1 MGYYSDTALALTGKG
16 VDTLNKKLAA
26 PETSEETRKEVQGL
40 LSQADSHYTDSNSG
54 AEVWHWAWSKWYS
67 QFPEVAFI
75 ESLMDEM
82 DDEDYRFI
90 RIGENCDDTEVCG
103 GFWEN
108 PFGLELN
115 RCIELGE
122 AG

>member
-1 MGYYSDTALALTGKG
+1 MGYYSDAALALTGKG
-16 VDTLNKKLAA
+16 VDTLDKKLAA
-26 PETSEETRKEVQGL
+26 PETSEETRKEVQDL
-40 LSQADSHYTDSNSG
+40 LSQADHHYADSNNG

-67 QFPEVAFI
+67 NFPEVAFV

-82 DDEDYRFI
+82 DEEDYRFI
-90 RIGENCDDTEVCG
+90 RIGEDYDDTEVRG

-108 PFGLELN
+108 PFDMELSRN
-115 RCIELGE
+115 IVLAE

>member
-26 PETSEETRKEVQGL
+26 PETSEEIRKEVQGL

-67 QFPEVAFI
+67 NFPEVAFV
-75 ESLMDEM
+75 ESLMAEIDE
-82 DDEDYRFI
+82 EDYRFI
-90 RIGENCDDTEVCG
+90 RIGEDYDDTEVRG

-108 PFGLELN
+108 PFGMELTRN
-115 RCIELGE
+115 IVLAE

>member
-26 PETSEETRKEVQGL
+26 PETSEAMRNEVQSL
-40 LSQADSHYTDSNSG
+40 LSQADSHYTDPNSG

-67 QFPEVAFI
+67 HFPEVAFV
-75 ESLMDEM
+75 ESLMDEV

-90 RIGENCDDTEVCG
+90 RIGEDCDDTEVRG
-103 GFWEN
+103 RFWEN
-108 PFGLELN
+108 PFGMELTRN
-115 RCIELGE
+115 IVLAE